1 MIDLAWHAFV
11 EVIEATLPVL
21 ALILFFQLVILRYV
35 PPDLRKMLVGAGI
48 AMAGF
53 FLFILG
59 AKLSLIPM
67 GMRIGEFMAGTS
79 TPMIMLFAFV
89 LGITVI
95 YAEPAVRILAEQ
107 VEEVS
112 AGSLRKSF
120 IMPVMAVGVGVALIL
135 SVVRILTEIP
145 LAYIL
150 LPGYLLILALT
161 LAAPK
166 SFVPIAFDSGAV
178 STGPV
183 AVNFVLPLTTGL
195 AISLWGEQSGL
206 LGFGVVGIIAMV
218 PIAFMLVLG
227 IVLRRSTHRE

>member
-1 MIDLAWHAFV
+1 VIDLAWHAFI

-35 PPDLRKMLVGAGI
+35 PPDLRKMLVGAAI
-48 AMAGF
+48 AMTGF

-79 TPMIMLFAFV
+79 TPLILLFAFV

-107 VEEVS
+107 VEDVS
-112 AGSLRKSF
+112 SGSLRKRF
-120 IMPVMAVGVGVALIL
+120 LMPVMAIGVGVALVL
-135 SVVRILTEIP
+135 SVVRIVADLP
-145 LAYIL
+145 LATIL
-150 LPGYLLILALT
+150 LPGYLVIVALT
-161 LAAPK
+161 LVTPK
-166 SFVPIAFDSGAV
+166 SFVPIAFDAGAV

-195 AISLWGEQSGL
+195 AISLWGEGAGL
-206 LGFGVVGIIAMV
+206 LGFGVVGIVAMV

>member
-1 MIDLAWHAFV
+1 MIDLAWHALV
-11 EVIEATLPVL
+11 EVVEATLPVL

-48 AMAGF
+48 AMTGF

-59 AKLSLIPM
+59 AKMSLIPM
-67 GMRIGEFMAGTS
+67 GMQIGEFMAGTS
-79 TPMIMLFAFV
+79 TPLVVLFAFV
-89 LGITVI
+89 LGITVV

-112 AGSLRKSF
+112 SGSLRKRF
-120 IMPVMAVGVGVALIL
+120 LMPVMALGVGLALIL
-135 SVVRILTEIP
+135 SVVRILADLP

-150 LPGYLLILALT
+150 LPGYLIVVALT
-161 LAAPK
+161 LVAPK
-166 SFVPIAFDSGAV
+166 SFVPIAYDAGAV

-183 AVNFVLPLTTGL
+183 SVNFVLPLTTGL

-206 LGFGVVGIIAMV
+206 LGFGVVGIVAMV
-218 PIAFMLVLG
+218 PIAFMLLLG
-227 IVLRRSTHRE
+227 IVLRRSIRRE

>member
-1 MIDLAWHAFV
+1 MIDLAWHAFL

-35 PPDLRKMLVGAGI
+35 PPDLRKMLVGAGV
-48 AMAGF
+48 AMTGF

-79 TPMIMLFAFV
+79 SAMILLFAFV

-107 VEEVS
+107 VEDVS
-112 AGSLRKSF
+112 SGSLRKRF
-120 IMPVMAVGVGVALIL
+120 LMPVMALGVGVALIL
-135 SVVRILTEIP
+135 SVVRILADIP

-150 LPGYLLILALT
+150 VPGYLIIVALT
-161 LAAPK
+161 VLAPK
-166 SFVPIAFDSGAV
+166 SFVPIAFDAGAV

-195 AISLWGEQSGL
+195 AISLEKSGL

>member
-1 MIDLAWHAFV
+1 VIDLAWHAFI

-35 PPDLRKMLVGAGI
+35 PPDLRKMLVGAAI
-48 AMAGF
+48 AMTGF

-79 TPMIMLFAFV
+79 TPLILLFAFV

-107 VEEVS
+107 VEDVS
-112 AGSLRKSF
+112 SGSLRKRF
-120 IMPVMAVGVGVALIL
+120 LMPVMAIGVGVALVL
-135 SVVRILTEIP
+135 SVVRIVADLP
-145 LAYIL
+145 LATIL
-150 LPGYLLILALT
+150 LPGYLVIVALT
-161 LAAPK
+161 LVAPK
-166 SFVPIAFDSGAV
+166 SFVPIAFDAGAV

-195 AISLWGEQSGL
+195 AISLWGEGAGL
-206 LGFGVVGIIAMV
+206 LGFGVVGIVAMV

>member
-1 MIDLAWHAFV
+1 
-11 EVIEATLPVL
+11 
-21 ALILFFQLVILRYV
+21 
-35 PPDLRKMLVGAGI
+35 
-48 AMAGF
+48 
-53 FLFILG
+53 
-59 AKLSLIPM
+59 
-67 GMRIGEFMAGTS
+67 
-79 TPMIMLFAFV
+79 
-89 LGITVI
+89 VI

-112 AGSLRKSF
+112 SGSLRKGF

-135 SVVRILTEIP
+135 AVVRIVTEIP
-145 LAYIL
+145 LSYIL
-150 LPGYLLILALT
+150 LPGYLLIVALT
-161 LAAPK
+161 LVAPK

-195 AISLWGEQSGL
+195 AISLWGEQAGL
-206 LGFGVVGIIAMV
+206 LGFGVVGIVAMV